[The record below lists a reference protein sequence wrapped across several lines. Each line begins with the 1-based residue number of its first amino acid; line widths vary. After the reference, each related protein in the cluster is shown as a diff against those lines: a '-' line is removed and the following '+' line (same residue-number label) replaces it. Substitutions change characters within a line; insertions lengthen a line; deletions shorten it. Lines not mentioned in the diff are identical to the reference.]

1 MASNLAVTAASF
13 DQEVLE
19 SSVPVLVDF
28 WATWCGPCKAIAPAI
43 EELAT
48 ELAGVASVR
57 KVDVDSEGDLAMRY
71 GVMSIPTLI
80 VFKNGQEVDRMVGA
94 LPKTEIRAL
103 VERHK

>member
-1 MASNLAVTAASF
+1 MATNLAVTTAAF
-13 DQEVLE
+13 DQEVLG
-19 SSVPVLVDF
+19 SAIPVLVDF

-48 ELAGVASVR
+48 ELDGVASVR

-80 VFKNGQEVDRMVGA
+80 VFKNGQEVDRLVGA
-94 LPKTEIRAL
+94 LPKTEIKAL